1 MVVRNICKR
10 NTDSLAE
17 RQRLNP
23 YKLFAMIPRRL
34 VWCPVYKAAS
44 TNWMKN
50 IPRLSSRPGTVANLT
65 KADGRLRQVNVL
77 ARRLVPL
84 LPHQPLVRFLNT
96 KPKPIVFLIVRKG
109 SLKITYDAAY
119 SDDSLLN

>member
-1 MVVRNICKR
+1 
-10 NTDSLAE
+10 
-17 RQRLNP
+17 
-23 YKLFAMIPRRL
+23 
-34 VWCPVYKAAS
+34 
-44 TNWMKN
+44 MKN
-50 IPRLSSRPGTVANLT
+50 IPRLSSRPETVANLT

-109 SLKITYDAAY
+109 SLKITHDAAY